1 MGDFPLEALDQP
13 PPPLLPVNAVRLML
27 KLMLMPRLMPMLTTT
42 AVLLD
47 MVRLTAPLLMTTL
60 WLLTLILLGITM
72 AFPMDTTMALTMLL
86 LLLLLLP
93 LWLKLLQ
100 LFTTQPLSSIMQL
113 LLSTTLLP
121 LSTMLPLL
129 LRLYPSQLPTPT
141 LEPTLSSQ
149 PLSSRLSQIWLEDK
163 QARCH
168 NVLLLLLKIELLYN
182 IINKKRH
189 QKNIK

>member
-1 MGDFPLEALDQP
+1 
-13 PPPLLPVNAVRLML
+13 
-27 KLMLMPRLMPMLTTT
+27 MLMPRLMLMLTTT

-60 WLLTLILLGITM
+60 
-72 AFPMDTTMALTMLL
+72 
-86 LLLLLLP
+86 LLLLP

-100 LFTTQPLSSIMQL
+100 LSRLLQLLKLPLLFTTQPLSSIMQL
-113 LLSTTLLP
+113 L

-149 PLSSRLSQIWLEDK
+149 PQSSRLSQTWLEDK

-182 IINKKRH
+182 IINLKRH
-189 QKNIK
+189 QKNIKIHNTTIT

>member
-13 PPPLLPVNAVRLML
+13 PPPLLDVSAVRLML

-72 AFPMDTTMALTMLL
+72 AFPTDTTMALTMLL
-86 LLLLLLP
+86 LPLLLLP

-100 LFTTQPLSSIMQL
+100 LSRLLQLLKLPQLFTTQPPSSIMQL
-113 LLSTTLLP
+113 LLSI
-121 LSTMLPLL
+121 MLPLL
-129 LRLYPSQLPTPT
+129 LRLYPSQLPTLT

-168 NVLLLLLKIELLYN
+168 NVLLLLLKI
-182 IINKKRH
+182 
-189 QKNIK
+189 

>member
-1 MGDFPLEALDQP
+1 MG
-13 PPPLLPVNAVRLML
+13 
-27 KLMLMPRLMPMLTTT
+27 
-42 AVLLD
+42 
-47 MVRLTAPLLMTTL
+47 
-60 WLLTLILLGITM
+60 
-72 AFPMDTTMALTMLL
+72 MLL

-100 LFTTQPLSSIMQL
+100 LLKLPLLFTTQPLSSIMQL
-113 LLSTTLLP
+113 LLSITLLP
-121 LSTMLPLL
+121 LSTRWPLL

-149 PLSSRLSQIWLEDK
+149 PLSSRLSQSWLEDK

-189 QKNIK
+189 QKNIKIHNTTITERIKSQNLDRG

>member
-1 MGDFPLEALDQP
+1 MVFP
-13 PPPLLPVNAVRLML
+13 
-27 KLMLMPRLMPMLTTT
+27 T
-42 AVLLD
+42 
-47 MVRLTAPLLMTTL
+47 
-60 WLLTLILLGITM
+60 
-72 AFPMDTTMALTMLL
+72 DTTMALTMQLP
-86 LLLLLLP
+86 LLLLLP

-100 LFTTQPLSSIMQL
+100 LLKLPLLFTTQPLSSIMQL
-113 LLSTTLLP
+113 LLSTMRLP

-149 PLSSRLSQIWLEDK
+149 PQSSRLSQTWLEDK

-182 IINKKRH
+182 IINMKRH
-189 QKNIK
+189 QKNIKIHNTTITERIKSQ

>member
-1 MGDFPLEALDQP
+1 
-13 PPPLLPVNAVRLML
+13 
-27 KLMLMPRLMPMLTTT
+27 
-42 AVLLD
+42 
-47 MVRLTAPLLMTTL
+47 MTTL
-60 WLLTLILLGITM
+60 WLLTLILLAITM
-72 AFPMDTTMALTMLL
+72 AFPMDTTMALTMQ

-93 LWLKLLQ
+93 PLWLKLL
-100 LFTTQPLSSIMQL
+100 LSIMLLPLSTM
-113 LLSTTLLP
+113 LLP

-149 PLSSRLSQIWLEDK
+149 PLSSRQSQSWLEDK

-189 QKNIK
+189 QKNIKIHNTTITERIKSQSLDRGVA

>member
-1 MGDFPLEALDQP
+1 MIVVLAVASLLPLDFPQEALDQP
-13 PPPLLPVNAVRLML
+13 PPPLLPVSVVRLKL
-27 KLMLMPRLMPMLTTT
+27 QLMLMPRLMLMLTTT

-60 WLLTLILLGITM
+60 WLLTLILLAITM
-72 AFPMDTTMALTMLL
+72 AFPTDTTMALTM
-86 LLLLLLP
+86 
-93 LWLKLLQ
+93 
-100 LFTTQPLSSIMQL
+100 QL
-113 LLSTTLLP
+113 LL

-149 PLSSRLSQIWLEDK
+149 PQSSRLSQTWLEDK

-182 IINKKRH
+182 IINLKRH
-189 QKNIK
+189 QKNIKIHNTTITERIKSQSLDRGVAK

>member
-1 MGDFPLEALDQP
+1 
-13 PPPLLPVNAVRLML
+13 
-27 KLMLMPRLMPMLTTT
+27 
-42 AVLLD
+42 
-47 MVRLTAPLLMTTL
+47 MTTL
-60 WLLTLILLGITM
+60 WLLTLILLAI
-72 AFPMDTTMALTMLL
+72 TMALTMQLL
-86 LLLLLLP
+86 LLLLLL

-100 LFTTQPLSSIMQL
+100 LSRLLQLLKLPLLFTTQPLSSIMQL
-113 LLSTTLLP
+113 LLSIMLLP

-149 PLSSRLSQIWLEDK
+149 PQSSRLSQTWLEDK

-189 QKNIK
+189 QKNIKIHNTTITERIKSQSLDRGVAKK

>member
-1 MGDFPLEALDQP
+1 
-13 PPPLLPVNAVRLML
+13 
-27 KLMLMPRLMPMLTTT
+27 
-42 AVLLD
+42 
-47 MVRLTAPLLMTTL
+47 
-60 WLLTLILLGITM
+60 M
-72 AFPMDTTMALTMLL
+72 AFPTDTTMALTMQLL
-86 LLLLLLP
+86 PLLLLP

-100 LFTTQPLSSIMQL
+100 LSKLPLLFTTQPLSSIMQL
-113 LLSTTLLP
+113 LLSIMQLLLSTMLLP

-149 PLSSRLSQIWLEDK
+149 PQSSRLSQTWLEDK

-189 QKNIK
+189 QKNIKIHNTTITERIKSQ

>member
-13 PPPLLPVNAVRLML
+13 PPPLLPVSAVRLML

-60 WLLTLILLGITM
+60 WLLTLIPLAITM
-72 AFPMDTTMALTMLL
+72 AFPTDTTMALTMLL

-100 LFTTQPLSSIMQL
+100 LSRLLQL
-113 LLSTTLLP
+113 L
-121 LSTMLPLL
+121 MLPLL